1 MDMQELRK
9 LRTSNFALIVKTKG
23 LSQIVEIT
31 GRQKS
36 QISDCAA
43 GRRTIGER
51 LARKLE
57 AELCLE
63 PGSLDLP
70 IKGEGLSI
78 SQVGQYR
85 VPLRTWSDIASGLDS
100 EPIDVLL
107 TSMKP
112 IGNLLALE
120 IKDPSMS
127 PVFNI
132 GERIIIDT
140 GLTPAPGDYVVAVS
154 DGEAVFRKFRLEA
167 KDKFQLVPLNND
179 FPVIENSST
188 TIIGVMVEHRIYRR
202 R

>member
-1 MDMQELRK
+1 
-9 LRTSNFALIVKTKG
+9 
-23 LSQIVEIT
+23 
-31 GRQKS
+31 
-36 QISDCAA
+36 
-43 GRRTIGER
+43 
-51 LARKLE
+51 
-57 AELCLE
+57 
-63 PGSLDLP
+63 
-70 IKGEGLSI
+70 
-78 SQVGQYR
+78 
-85 VPLRTWSDIASGLDS
+85 
-100 EPIDVLL
+100 
-107 TSMKP
+107 MKP

-154 DGEAVFRKFRLEA
+154 DGEAVFRKFRLET
-167 KDKFQLVPLNND
+167 KDKFLLIPLNND